1 MYLDVSKALND
12 VGYDEKFQISATI
25 DEVSYQ
31 GNIASC
37 KWDDQILVR
46 ALNTGKGEA
55 ILEVS
60 GGFSYNLPCDR
71 CLKPVK
77 NHMELRFSHQVLLES
92 NEKVIEKLDDEDVE
106 YTIGKEVDLR
116 EIVLKEI
123 LLNWPD
129 KVLCKDDCKGLCS
142 VCGQDL
148 NLGDCG
154 CDTFVPD
161 PRWAKLK
168 EFM

>member
-71 CLKPVK
+71 CLKPVE
-77 NHMELRFSHQVLLES
+77 NHMELEFSHQVLLES
-92 NEKVIEKLDDEDVE
+92 NEKVIEKLDDEDFMHLQDDLDEFYKNLDNASDEIKLTNESTIDAE
-106 YTIGKEVDLR
+106 YYVKKYFYEEKQSKCR
-116 EIVLKEI
+116 E
-123 LLNWPD
+123 LLNNY
-129 KVLCKDDCKGLCS
+129 KGFLS
-142 VCGQDL
+142 
-148 NLGDCG
+148 
-154 CDTFVPD
+154 
-161 PRWAKLK
+161 
-168 EFM
+168 

>member
-1 MYLDVSKALND
+1 MYLDVSKAQND
-12 VGYDEKFQISATI
+12 VGYDQKFQISATI
-25 DEVSYQ
+25 DEISYQ
-31 GNIASC
+31 GNTASC
-37 KWDDQILVR
+37 RWDDQVEVR

-55 ILEVS
+55 ILEIKGSFVLT
-60 GGFSYNLPCDR
+60 LPCDR
-71 CLKPVK
+71 CLKAVE
-77 NHMELRFSHQVLLES
+77 NHMKLDFSHQVIQETNDS
-92 NEKVIEKLDDEDVE
+92 VIEKLDEEESE
-106 YTIGKEVDLR
+106 YTIGKEVDLK
-116 EIVLKEI
+116 EIILKEI

-129 KVLCKDDCKGLCS
+129 KVLCTDDCKGLCS